1 MVIIAGYW
9 KWSYI
14 NRQLSID
21 FCLDDVAR
29 WRQRVKLEEKAEKAL
44 PNLKQLLLKFE
55 NAFTAQGIF

>member
-9 KWSYI
+9 KWTYI

-21 FCLDDVAR
+21 FCLDSAR
-29 WRQRVKLEEKAEKAL
+29 WRQIVKLEEKAEKAL